1 MATQPRSKAKRD
13 GRRRISALGASGALV
28 VSLVIA
34 AADPAG
40 AAPRKDAPGLD
51 RARAERLS
59 ETANTLYVEV
69 MAAQARAAP
78 GALDH
83 GCYAYLA
90 HWTAVLTIE
99 VAGLQPLIALRDAV
113 RPAAPPSEV
122 ARIMHDAHEKTR
134 DLARLVGE
142 QALRASDRCETIP
155 GARGLARGLLELS
168 GTVEAAL

>member
-1 MATQPRSKAKRD
+1 MAAPPRSKAKRD
-13 GRRRISALGASGALV
+13 GRSRISALGASGAFL
-28 VSLVIA
+28 VSLLITA
-34 AADPAG
+34 AGPAG
-40 AAPRKDAPGLD
+40 AAPRKEAPGLD
-51 RARAERLS
+51 RDRAERLS

-99 VAGLQPLIALRDAV
+99 VASLPPLIALRDAV
-113 RPAAPPSEV
+113 RPVAPPPKV
-122 ARIMHDAHEKTR
+122 ATIMHDAREKTR

-142 QALRASDRCETIP
+142 QALRASDRCEAIP
-155 GARGLARGLLELS
+155 GAQSLAGGLLELS
-168 GTVEAAL
+168 RTVEASM